1 MKTEQDERI
10 SQATSFVKDL
20 LAAAE
25 LDLEF
30 RCDAEEQGMIVRL
43 YGQDAG
49 MVLSNGARLLYAIN
63 HILNRAF
70 YEPGTEAFN
79 VLVDCNDYRSARA
92 EELESLARKAAE
104 GVNES
109 GELYLFEP
117 MPASERR
124 VVHLALA
131 EEPGVMTESEGSGLE
146 RRVVILPAK

>member
-1 MKTEQDERI
+1 MKTEQDKRI

-20 LAAAE
+20 LEAAK

-30 RCDAEEQGMIVRL
+30 RCDTEEEGMIVRL

-79 VLVDCNDYRSARA
+79 LLVDCNDYRSARA

-104 GVNES
+104 GVNDS
-109 GELYLFEP
+109 GEPYLFEP

-131 EEPGVMTESEGSGLE
+131 EAPGVMTESEGSGLE
-146 RRVVILPAK
+146 RRVVVLPAK

>member
-1 MKTEQDERI
+1 MKTEQDKRI
-10 SQATSFVKDL
+10 SQVTSFVKDL
-20 LAAAE
+20 LEAAK

-30 RCDAEEQGMIVRL
+30 RCDTEEEGMIVRL

-79 VLVDCNDYRSARA
+79 LLVDCNDYRSARA

-104 GVNES
+104 GVNDS

-131 EEPGVMTESEGSGLE
+131 EAPGVMTESEGSGLE
-146 RRVVILPAK
+146 RRVVVLPAK

>member
-1 MKTEQDERI
+1 MKTEQDKRS
-10 SQATSFVKDL
+10 SQVTSFVKDL
-20 LAAAE
+20 LEATK

-30 RCDAEEQGMIVRL
+30 RCDTEEEGMIVRL
-43 YGQDAG
+43 YGQDVG
-49 MVLSNGARLLYAIN
+49 MVLGNGARLLYAIN

-79 VLVDCNDYRSARA
+79 LLVDCNDYRSARA

-104 GVNES
+104 GVNDS
-109 GELYLFEP
+109 GEFYLFEP

-131 EEPGVMTESEGSGLE
+131 EVPGVMTESEGSGLE
-146 RRVVILPAK
+146 RRVVVLPAK

>member
-1 MKTEQDERI
+1 MKTEQDKRI
-10 SQATSFVKDL
+10 SRVTSFVKDL
-20 LAAAE
+20 LEATK

-30 RCDAEEQGMIVRL
+30 RCDTEEEGMIVRL

-79 VLVDCNDYRSARA
+79 LLVDCNDYRSARA

-104 GVNES
+104 GVNDS

-131 EEPGVMTESEGSGLE
+131 EAPGVMTESEGSGLE
-146 RRVVILPAK
+146 RRVVVLPAK

>member
-1 MKTEQDERI
+1 MKTEQDKRI

-20 LAAAE
+20 LEATK

-30 RCDAEEQGMIVRL
+30 RCDTEEEGMIVRL
-43 YGQDAG
+43 YGQDVG
-49 MVLSNGARLLYAIN
+49 MVLGNGARLLYAIN

-79 VLVDCNDYRSARA
+79 LLVDCNDYRSARA

-104 GVNES
+104 GVNDS

-131 EEPGVMTESEGSGLE
+131 EAPGVMTESEGSGLE
-146 RRVVILPAK
+146 RRVVVLPAK

>member
-1 MKTEQDERI
+1 MKTEQDKRI
-10 SQATSFVKDL
+10 SQVTSFVKDL
-20 LAAAE
+20 LEATK

-30 RCDAEEQGMIVRL
+30 RCDTEEEGMIVRL
-43 YGQDAG
+43 YGQDVG

-79 VLVDCNDYRSARA
+79 LLVDCNDYRSARA

-104 GVNES
+104 GVNDS

-131 EEPGVMTESEGSGLE
+131 EAPGVMTESEGSGLE
-146 RRVVILPAK
+146 RRVVVLPAK

>member
-1 MKTEQDERI
+1 MKTEQDKRI

-20 LAAAE
+20 LEAAK

-30 RCDAEEQGMIVRL
+30 RCDTEEEGMIVRL

-79 VLVDCNDYRSARA
+79 LLVDCNDYRSARA

-104 GVNES
+104 GVNDS

-131 EEPGVMTESEGSGLE
+131 EAPGVMTESEGSGLE
-146 RRVVILPAK
+146 RRVVVLPAK

>member
-1 MKTEQDERI
+1 MKAEQDKRI

-30 RCDAEEQGMIVRL
+30 RCDAEEQGMTVRL

-79 VLVDCNDYRSARA
+79 VLVDCNDYRSTRA

-109 GELYLFEP
+109 GELYFFEP
-117 MPASERR
+117 LPASERR
-124 VVHLALA
+124 VIHLALA
-131 EEPGVMTESEGSGLE
+131 EEPGVMTESEGSGPE
-146 RRVVILPAK
+146 RRVVILPVK

>member
-1 MKTEQDERI
+1 
-10 SQATSFVKDL
+10 
-20 LAAAE
+20 
-25 LDLEF
+25 
-30 RCDAEEQGMIVRL
+30 
-43 YGQDAG
+43 

-63 HILNRAF
+63 HILSRAF

-79 VLVDCNDYRSARA
+79 LLVDCNDYRSARA

-104 GVNES
+104 GVNDS

-131 EEPGVMTESEGSGLE
+131 EAPGVMTESEGSGLE
-146 RRVVILPAK
+146 RRVVVLPAK

>member
-1 MKTEQDERI
+1 MKTEQDKRI
-10 SQATSFVKDL
+10 SQVTSFVKDL
-20 LAAAE
+20 LEAAK

-30 RCDAEEQGMIVRL
+30 RCDTEEEGMIVRL

-79 VLVDCNDYRSARA
+79 LLVDCNDYRSARA

-104 GVNES
+104 GVNDS
-109 GELYLFEP
+109 GEPYLFEP

-131 EEPGVMTESEGSGLE
+131 EAPGVMTESEGSGLE
-146 RRVVILPAK
+146 RRVVVLPAK

>member
-1 MKTEQDERI
+1 MKTEQDKRI

-25 LDLEF
+25 LDLGF

-43 YGQDAG
+43 YVQDAG

-70 YEPGTEAFN
+70 YEPGTETFN

-92 EELESLARKAAE
+92 EELESLARKASE

-109 GELYLFEP
+109 GEPYLFEP

-124 VVHLALA
+124 VVHLALGHRH
-131 EEPGVMTESEGSGLE
+131 PS
-146 RRVVILPAK
+146 

>member
-1 MKTEQDERI
+1 MKTEQDKRI

-20 LAAAE
+20 LEAAK

-30 RCDAEEQGMIVRL
+30 RCDTEEEGMIVRL
-43 YGQDAG
+43 YGQDVG

-79 VLVDCNDYRSARA
+79 LLVDCNDYRSARA

-104 GVNES
+104 GVNDS
-109 GELYLFEP
+109 GEPYLFEP

-131 EEPGVMTESEGSGLE
+131 EAPGVMTESEGSGLE
-146 RRVVILPAK
+146 RRVVVLPAK